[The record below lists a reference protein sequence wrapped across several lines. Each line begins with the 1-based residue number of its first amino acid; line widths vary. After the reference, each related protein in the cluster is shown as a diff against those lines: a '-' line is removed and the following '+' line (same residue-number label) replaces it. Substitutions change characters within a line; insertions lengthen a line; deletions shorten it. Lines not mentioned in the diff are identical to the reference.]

1 MIKYTERERECCVL
15 YAVPDLFLHNE
26 LYSRKR
32 SIVYKDADVDLIYFY
47 KAYSQGFISRS
58 IGF

>member
-1 MIKYTERERECCVL
+1 MIKYAECCVL
-15 YAVPDLFLHNE
+15 YAILDLFLHYDE

-32 SIVYKDADVDLIYFY
+32 SIVYKDADVGLIIFI
-47 KAYSQGFISRS
+47 KLAIKGFISRS